1 MFYCFPQQKL
11 LQQATIYQIIACSHH
26 DKLQNNFTL
35 LEVIIFFLKK
45 NNYIM
50 GLGTILY
57 VKKFK
62 DHKCEFKLS
71 DYECCKTLTEA
82 KEEVFC

>member
-1 MFYCFPQQKL
+1 
-11 LQQATIYQIIACSHH
+11 
-26 DKLQNNFTL
+26 
-35 LEVIIFFLKK
+35 
-45 NNYIM
+45 M